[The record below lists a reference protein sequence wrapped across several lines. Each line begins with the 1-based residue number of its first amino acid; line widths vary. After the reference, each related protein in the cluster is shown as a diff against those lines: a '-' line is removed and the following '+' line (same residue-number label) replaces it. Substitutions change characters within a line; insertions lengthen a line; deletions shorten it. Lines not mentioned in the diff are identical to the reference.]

1 MNQSIKIGFLTSL
14 ILLVNGC
21 TYSID
26 PQITLLKSK
35 YATGEDMTKEAEYQC
50 QTRYSMRA
58 IKAKADSLDTEKFTC
73 E

>member
-1 MNQSIKIGFLTSL
+1 MSQNIKIGFLISTT
-14 ILLVNGC
+14 LLVSAC

-35 YATGEDMTKEAEYQC
+35 YATDVDMRKEAEYQC
-50 QTRYSMRA
+50 QARYSMRA

>member
-1 MNQSIKIGFLTSL
+1 MNQSIKIGFLISTT
-14 ILLVNGC
+14 LLVSAC

-35 YATGEDMTKEAEYQC
+35 YASDEDMTKEAEYQC
-50 QTRYSMRA
+50 RARYSMRA
-58 IKAKADSLDTEKFTC
+58 IKAKADSIDTEKFNC